1 MHGWVANE
9 TYIADFMWTWYIQN
23 FFNMS
28 RTFLTFG
35 KLGIWTD
42 NIEVIYE
49 VEDHCLMMVETN
61 LCGVVDNERETETNN
76 TVTR

>member
-1 MHGWVANE
+1 MKLISQTLCGLGLYWISYQVQDIS
-9 TYIADFMWTWYIQN
+9 Y
-23 FFNMS
+23 
-28 RTFLTFG
+28 LTFG
-35 KLGIWTD
+35 KLGEWTD

-61 LCGVVDNERETETNN
+61 LCGVVDNERETETDN

>member
-1 MHGWVANE
+1 MDLVYTGFH
-9 TYIADFMWTWYIQN
+9 IRF
-23 FFNMS
+23 

-35 KLGIWTD
+35 KLGEWTD
-42 NIEVIYE
+42 NIELIYE

>member
-1 MHGWVANE
+1 MDLV
-9 TYIADFMWTWYIQN
+9 ILD
-23 FFNMS
+23 FFNMF

-35 KLGIWTD
+35 KLGEWTD
-42 NIEVIYE
+42 NIELIYE